1 MKTNLQQAIGLL
13 MQAQML
19 IDTNVNQLSG
29 GIDNSIF
36 DPLFTFMK
44 TQSDGTLAGLI
55 VQLKPL
61 VDAIPDGV

>member
-13 MQAQML
+13 IQAQTL

-29 GIDNSIF
+29 QIDNSVF
-36 DPLFTFMK
+36 DPLFAFMK

-55 VQLKPL
+55 VQLTPL